1 MGVAGTCYPIWGAVA
16 HTIPATPKK
25 KTPKIWVRRG
35 TNLLP
40 KSYLSYTHN
49 QFSYLKY
56 RQALE
61 IALKAYTARRRKM
74 K

>member
-1 MGVAGTCYPIWGAVA
+1 MGKEGNKSVTQMA
-16 HTIPATPKK
+16 
-25 KTPKIWVRRG
+25 
-35 TNLLP
+35 